1 MHLPMKLSSETQKGI
16 EIVEEGFLDSGAGG
30 KFIDQNYVRAKRLEK
45 EALFEPIKVYN
56 VDGTPNKRGTIT
68 HYVDLDIEIH
78 ERKRKERLLVTGLG
92 KHKVILGLPWLRKAN
107 PIIDWEKGTLQW
119 RQPIRNKDTLGTKTP
134 TRTPTTISEEEDE
147 ELHLN
152 STQNPLDDD
161 EFSLLVSSINGDMDN
176 DIWINAKMST
186 ATEIQAEIN
195 LKKKDIPLEEQ
206 VPKEFHE
213 YLDIFSEEK
222 AARFPE
228 PRTWDHKIEMKDT
241 FVPKSFKTYN
251 LTPEEQAELDKFLK
265 ENLEK
270 GYIRPSQSP
279 MASPFFFVG
288 KKDGRLRPCQD
299 Y

>member
-1 MHLPMKLSSETQKGI
+1 MKLSSETQKGI

-78 ERKRKERLLVTGLG
+78 GRKRKERLLVTGLG

-147 ELHLN
+147 ELHL
-152 STQNPLDDD
+152 
-161 EFSLLVSSINGDMDN
+161 
-176 DIWINAKMST
+176 
-186 ATEIQAEIN
+186 
-195 LKKKDIPLEEQ
+195 
-206 VPKEFHE
+206 
-213 YLDIFSEEK
+213 
-222 AARFPE
+222 R
-228 PRTWDHKIEMKDT
+228 R
-241 FVPKSFKTYN
+241 
-251 LTPEEQAELDKFLK
+251 
-265 ENLEK
+265 
-270 GYIRPSQSP
+270 
-279 MASPFFFVG
+279 
-288 KKDGRLRPCQD
+288 
-299 Y
+299 